1 MKRVFCSQFTSSRR
15 SRWTSLTRNHIQRAR
30 AGWGDH
36 GCQPYDSFPC
46 WPEVVAHPPRK
57 GQAGDA
63 HADTRADR
71 GSPMLFPASSSP
83 LVHCSERTY
92 ECNALLIGSRD
103 ESTLVCR
110 AEPSPLQRRPQPGI
124 ALSRKVDLDVA
135 SEPEIEALRGIGP
148 SLARRIVA
156 DRDSFGPFGSTAG
169 LRRVRGVGAALVA
182 RLDSSVTFSLVP
194 RPMNTVIP
202 GLTEAPRARVRR
214 RSKRTER
221 DTLP

>member
-1 MKRVFCSQFTSSRR
+1 MATRAERRALLLLGLVAALGASVRAVRLYRSDLPEDQTGKAALQSQIEAADSARR
-15 SRWTSLTRNHIQRAR
+15 SKFAKGKKG
-30 AGWGDH
+30 AGKRGA
-36 GCQPYDSFPC
+36 GF
-46 WPEVVAHPPRK
+46 RT
-57 GQAGDA
+57 QA
-63 HADTRADR
+63 
-71 GSPMLFPASSSP
+71 
-83 LVHCSERTY
+83 
-92 ECNALLIGSRD
+92 
-103 ESTLVCR
+103 
-110 AEPSPLQRRPQPGI
+110 GI